1 MLPFQLASK
10 SQFIYSNYSKKL
22 IRRIH
27 NIKSSRKN
35 SIGLT
40 KCLVDNKV
48 MSSQTQ
54 KLNYRNFTTLLSGV
68 NCLSLNSKLTTTTL
82 FSKFS
87 SLAQHYEG
95 VFPKE
100 KFQPLKGVGAYL
112 HGQNNERILCCN
124 SAYGAALTGYGRNYV
139 TDALK
144 NQLDILS
151 TSSRAFH
158 YPLLEEYADKIS
170 SLYQFIPHGS
180 SNDRIQ
186 VVFKEGGAAAVDV
199 AIKIAKL
206 YGHHNKGIQDGSQK
220 ILYAGGHDL
229 FHGRSEAVM
238 PPAEKNDSDPMTE
251 GFGQVH
257 HPFKKLIELNNI
269 SQLEDAFNDPNLA
282 GVIIEP
288 VLGEGGVKVPDK
300 IYLEKIRELCDKY
313 NVLLIYDE
321 VQTALRTGKL
331 SATQHSHY
339 QNAKGDIYV
348 AAKAVTAGVYPSSYA
363 IGRESIM
370 RLLKPGSEGSTF
382 GASQLACV
390 AGLATFK
397 MIENEGVL
405 DKIKILGNSVESA
418 LKEIKILFP
427 EYVEDVKGIG
437 CMLGLELKNQS
448 IAKHVK
454 LNLMNY
460 KTEDISGIHVKI
472 AGDNKTLRISPNTAW
487 GEKEISLLRSGLFS
501 SLSQVSVATS

>member
-1 MLPFQLASK
+1 MISSSLANK
-10 SQFIYSNYSKKL
+10 SPTAIINYSKKL
-22 IRRIH
+22 IIRNKNFKRFCKMPESIT
-27 NIKSSRKN
+27 NQLIFRNFSS
-35 SIGLT
+35 LHT
-40 KCLVDNKV
+40 P
-48 MSSQTQ
+48 
-54 KLNYRNFTTLLSGV
+54 KLNHRYLSIV
-68 NCLSLNSKLTTTTL
+68 PKINNLSSNSKLISVTL
-82 FSKFS
+82 SSKFS

-95 VFPKE
+95 VFPKD
-100 KFQPLKGVGAYL
+100 KFQPLMGDGSYL
-112 HGQNNERILCCN
+112 IDKNDEKILCCN

-144 NQLDILS
+144 KQLDILS

-158 YPLLEEYADKIS
+158 YPLLEKYADKLS
-170 SLYQFIPHGS
+170 SLYQFIPHGN
-180 SNDRIQ
+180 SNDKIQ
-186 VVFKEGGAAAVDV
+186 VVFKEGGAAAVDA

-206 YGHHNKGIQDGSQK
+206 YGHHNKGIQDGRQK

-269 SQLEDAFNDPNLA
+269 GQLEDAFKDPNLA

-288 VLGEGGVKVPDK
+288 ILGEGGVKLPDK
-300 IYLEKIRELCDKY
+300 AYLEKIRELCNHH

-321 VQTALRTGKL
+321 VQTTLRTGHL
-331 SATQHSHY
+331 SATEHSHFD
-339 QNAKGDIYV
+339 NARGDIYV
-348 AAKAVTAGVYPSSYA
+348 AAKAVTAGVYPSSYSV
-363 IGRESIM
+363 GRESIM
-370 RLLKPGSEGSTF
+370 SLLKPGSEGSTF

-405 DKIKILGNSVESA
+405 DKIKVLGNNVEST
-418 LKEIKILFP
+418 LKEIKSLFP

-460 KTEDISGIHVKI
+460 KTNYISGIHVKI

-487 GEKEISLLRSGLFS
+487 GEKEINLLKSGLIS
-501 SLSQVSVATS
+501 SLNQL

>member
-1 MLPFQLASK
+1 MIISSLAIKSPLATPKYLKKMIRFDKNFMGFLVKSVRPINLVIDRRISSFQSSK
-10 SQFIYSNYSKKL
+10 SNHRYFSTLSN
-22 IRRIH
+22 
-27 NIKSSRKN
+27 
-35 SIGLT
+35 
-40 KCLVDNKV
+40 
-48 MSSQTQ
+48 
-54 KLNYRNFTTLLSGV
+54 V
-68 NCLSLNSKLTTTTL
+68 NCLLLNSKFATATL
-82 FSKFS
+82 SSKFS

-100 KFQPLKGVGAYL
+100 KFQPFKGNGAYL
-112 HGQNNERILCCN
+112 HSKNNERILCCN
-124 SAYGAALTGYGRNYV
+124 SAYGAALTGYGKNYV

-144 NQLDILS
+144 KQLDILS

-158 YPLLEEYADKIS
+158 YPLLEKYADKLS
-170 SLYQFIPHGS
+170 SLYQFIPHGN
-180 SNDRIQ
+180 SNDKIQ
-186 VVFKEGGAAAVDV
+186 VVFKEGGAAAVDA

-206 YGHHNKGIQDGSQK
+206 YGHHNKGIQDGRQK

-269 SQLEDAFNDPNLA
+269 GQLEDAFKDPNLA

-288 VLGEGGVKVPDK
+288 VLGEGGVKVPEK

-331 SATQHSHY
+331 SATEHSY
-339 QNAKGDIYV
+339 FDNARGDIYV
-348 AAKAVTAGVYPSSYA
+348 AAKAVTAGVYPSSYSV
-363 IGRESIM
+363 GRESIM
-370 RLLKPGSEGSTF
+370 RLLRPGSEGSTF

-405 DKIKILGNSVESA
+405 DKIKELGNNVEST
-418 LKEIKILFP
+418 LKEIKSLFP

-437 CMLGLELKNQS
+437 CMLGLEFKDQS

-460 KTEDISGIHVKI
+460 KTDDISGIHVKI

-487 GEKEISLLRSGLFS
+487 GKKEINLLKNGL
-501 SLSQVSVATS
+501 SLSLEKLLVDKK